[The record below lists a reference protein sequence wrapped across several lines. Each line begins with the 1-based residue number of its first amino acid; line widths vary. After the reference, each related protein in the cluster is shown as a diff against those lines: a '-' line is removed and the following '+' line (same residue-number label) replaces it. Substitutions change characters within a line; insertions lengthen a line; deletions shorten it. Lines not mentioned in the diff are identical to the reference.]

1 MAYSY
6 LTTYTAKGKNIYGKD
21 LTNYTFTIDVYIEQS
36 DVVSNYTKVKFVPG
50 VHYTAG
56 VTTTSSTYYFKENGT
71 NIQYTYVK
79 LGVTSIDYYFNDY
92 IKTYY
97 HNQDGSKSISINFSV
112 ETEISEGANANLN
125 NYAFKSANISATISL
140 PTISR
145 ISTLS
150 PNDTFVM
157 GKATSMTIN
166 RYVSSFTHTLYYH
179 FGNASGTIGTGLT
192 TSASWTPSRDLG
204 NQIPNSTSGICVL
217 TLETYNGST
226 LIGSST
232 LTFALWIAGD
242 MFPTFNFSYT
252 GNGLY
257 NDLFITE
264 YSSIT
269 FNITGATGSY
279 GSTIKSYSIS
289 GEGLNTTNTSGTSS
303 KFSRSGTFTYTLSV
317 TDSRNRTATKTQSIV
332 VYYYT
337 APTLSIN
344 QCVRADESFKPS
356 TTGSYATIEVSY
368 SVQNPASQNVNSK
381 LITLKYK
388 LKGSD
393 GYFTTAQE
401 ITPSDYSSNAFSI
414 NVSTTTYD
422 LSKAYELQISIKDDK
437 KTTTLTVELP
447 TATAILEIS
456 PNGIGVGKYW
466 ENGSLDISGDMYVNG
481 KKFYETGTFNPAFYV
496 SDGCSGVYTRRDGYY
511 QKVGEWCTCNISLVV
526 ENFFNGST
534 PTNQFK
540 IINLPFYN
548 KGTYCAVT
556 IGHLEGIVHTTMD
569 AVTKACIIANTSDV
583 VFVCTCE
590 TTGKVYSV
598 TGSNIPGD
606 RLVIQVSFTYKVE

>member
-6 LTTYTAKGKNIYGKD
+6 LTTYTTKGKNIYGKD
-21 LTNYTFTIDVYIEQS
+21 LTNYTFTIDVYVEQS
-36 DVVSNYTKVKFVPG
+36 DAVSNYTKVKFVPG

-79 LGVTSIDYYFNDY
+79 LGVTTNDHYFNDY

-97 HNQDGSKSISINFSV
+97 HNQDGTKSISINFSV

-150 PNDTFVM
+150 PNDSFVM
-157 GKATSMTIN
+157 GKTTSMRIN
-166 RYVSSFTHTLYYH
+166 SYVSSFTHTLTYS
-179 FGNASGTIGTGLT
+179 FGNTSGTIGTGLT

-204 NQIPNSTSGICVL
+204 NQIPNSTSGVGSFIL
-217 TLETYNGST
+217 KTYNGST
-226 LIGSST
+226 LIGSYT
-232 LTFALWIAGD
+232 LNFTLWIAGD

-257 NDLFITE
+257 NSLFITE
-264 YSSIT
+264 YSSVT
-269 FNITGATGSY
+269 FNITDATGSY

-303 KFSRSGTFTYTLSV
+303 KFSKSGTFTYTLSV
-317 TDSRNRTATKTQSIV
+317 TDSRNRTTTKTQSIV

-337 APTLSIN
+337 APTLSVN

-496 SDGCSGVYTRRDGYY
+496 SDGCSGVYTRRHGFY

-534 PTNQFK
+534 PSNQFK
-540 IINLPFYN
+540 ITNLPYYN
-548 KGTYCAVT
+548 KGGYTAVT
-556 IGHLEGIVHTTMD
+556 IGHQSGLVFTNADSTTR
-569 AVTKACIIANTSDV
+569 AYIRPNEADV
-583 VFVCTCE
+583 VFVITRE
-590 TTGKVYSV
+590 TVGGSYSV
-598 TGSNIPGD
+598 TGGNIPGASID
-606 RLVIQVSFTYKVE
+606 IQVSFTYKVE

>member
-6 LTTYTAKGKNIYGKD
+6 LTTYTTKGKNIYGKD
-21 LTNYTFTIDVYIEQS
+21 LTNYTFTIDVYVEQS
-36 DVVSNYTKVKFVPG
+36 DAVSNYTKVKFVPG

-79 LGVTSIDYYFNDY
+79 LGVTTNDHYFNDY

-97 HNQDGSKSISINFSV
+97 HNQDGTKSISINFSV

-125 NYAFKSANISATISL
+125 NYAFKSANISETISL

-150 PNDTFVM
+150 PNDSFVM
-157 GKATSMTIN
+157 GKTTSMRIN
-166 RYVSSFTHTLYYH
+166 SYVSSFTHTLTYS
-179 FGNASGTIGTGLT
+179 FGNTSETIGTGLT

-204 NQIPNSTSGICVL
+204 NQIPNSTSGVGAFI
-217 TLETYNGST
+217 LETYNGST
-226 LIGSST
+226 LIGSYT
-232 LTFALWIAGD
+232 LNFTLWIAGD

-257 NDLFITE
+257 NSLFITE
-264 YSSIT
+264 YSSVT
-269 FNITGATGSY
+269 FNITDATGSY

-303 KFSRSGTFTYTLSV
+303 KFSKSGTFTYTLSV
-317 TDSRNRTATKTQSIV
+317 TDSRNRTTTKTQSIV

-337 APTLSIN
+337 APTLSVN

-356 TTGSYATIEVSY
+356 TTGSYATIEISY
-368 SVQNPASQNVNSK
+368 SIQNPASQNKNSK

-393 GYFTTAQE
+393 GYFSTAQE

-437 KTTTLTVELP
+437 KTTTLTIELP
-447 TATAILEIS
+447 TATTILEIS

-481 KKFYETGTFNPAFYV
+481 HLFYETGTFNASFYCGEGT
-496 SDGCSGVYTRRDGYY
+496 SMSFTRRDCTY
-511 QKVGEWCTCNISLVV
+511 QKVGDLCTCIISLVV
-526 ENFFNGST
+526 ENFSSTGSA
-534 PTNQFK
+534 FK
-540 IINLPFYN
+540 IIDLPYFN
-548 KGTYCAVT
+548 KGDYSACT
-556 IGHLEGIVHTTMD
+556 IGHCKGIKTSGGTVR
-569 AVTKACIIANTSDV
+569 AYIRPNTNEA
-583 VFVCTCE
+583 VFV
-590 TTGKVYSV
+590 
-598 TGSNIPGD
+598 
-606 RLVIQVSFTYKVE
+606 IQNDSGTISSIGNSALSSSLDIQINVTYKVE

>member
-6 LTTYTAKGKNIYGKD
+6 LTTYTTKGKNIYGKD
-21 LTNYTFTIDVYIEQS
+21 LTNYTFTIDVYVEQS
-36 DVVSNYTKVKFVPG
+36 DAVSNYTKVKFVPG

-79 LGVTSIDYYFNDY
+79 LGVTTNDHYFNDY

-97 HNQDGSKSISINFSV
+97 HNQDGAKSISINFSV
-112 ETEISEGANANLN
+112 ETEMSEGANANLN
-125 NYAFKSANISATISL
+125 NYAFKSANINTTISL

-150 PNDTFVM
+150 PNDSFVM
-157 GKATSMTIN
+157 GKTTSMRIN
-166 RYVSSFTHTLYYH
+166 SYVSSFTHTLTYN
-179 FGNASGTIGTGLT
+179 FGNTSGTIGTGLT
-192 TSASWTPSRDLG
+192 TSASWTPSMDLG
-204 NQIPNSTSGICVL
+204 NQIPNSTSGVGSF
-217 TLETYNGST
+217 TLKTYNGST
-226 LIGSST
+226 LIGSYT
-232 LTFALWIAGD
+232 LNFTLWIAGD

-257 NDLFITE
+257 NNLFITE
-264 YSSIT
+264 YSSVT

-303 KFSRSGTFTYTLSV
+303 KFSKSGTFTYTLSV

-337 APTLSIN
+337 APTLSVN

-496 SDGCSGVYTRRDGYY
+496 SDGGSGVYTRRDAYY
-511 QKVGEWCTCNISLVV
+511 QKIGEFCTCNISLVV
-526 ENFFNGST
+526 ENFNSGST
-534 PTNQFK
+534 PSNQFK
-540 IINLPFYN
+540 ITNLPYYN
-548 KGTYCAVT
+548 KGGYTAVT
-556 IGHLEGIVHTTMD
+556 IGHQSGLVFTNADSTTRAYIRPNEAD
-569 AVTKACIIANTSDV
+569 I
-583 VFVCTCE
+583 VFVITRE
-590 TTGKVYSV
+590 TVGGSYSV
-598 TGSNIPGD
+598 TGGNIPGSNID
-606 RLVIQVSFTYKVE
+606 IQVSFTYKVE